1 MDKEG
6 IDFIRYFGSTIRKH
20 QFLEEKKKQMLK
32 KNTAKFAREAE
43 SRRDAMA
50 KAQSLFKSYLEK
62 LLEKSEKGPLEDYVI
77 HQDRYRQLWVIIKR
91 LEELAMWELEYL
103 MNFGISLDS
112 EIALRRALKDIS
124 LTDDTNWF

>member
-1 MDKEG
+1 
-6 IDFIRYFGSTIRKH
+6 
-20 QFLEEKKKQMLK
+20 MLK

-50 KAQSLFKSYLEK
+50 KAQSLFKKYLEK
-62 LLEKSEKGPLEDYVI
+62 LLEKSEKGPLEYYVI